1 MKRKKVRII
10 GFIAISLVLIIFV
23 FYKLFINQIILSAV
37 NNYFHK
43 NLGSSISAVSSD
55 FSIFSLRFS
64 MAQPVVCALGKD
76 TGHAFLKAEA
86 MAIQVTP
93 DLILGKKI
101 HFGHIL
107 FFKPRVLVEILK
119 DGSNNLPILKQT
131 PGAPAIP
138 EFIVQQLSFKEM
150 KFSFRD
156 ETKRLTI
163 LSPLLNV
170 EMRSNGNSDHQLSIE
185 SSGMG
190 ELFFNGN
197 RRAINK
203 LQMNGLINYQRL
215 LIAKSLIQIEKSNLA
230 ISGILNNW
238 LAAQL
243 DLRMKGNVFPEEF
256 ADLLPPGN
264 VNHELARLGPL
275 RFGLQLFQDQNIVEI
290 KEIHASALA
299 GEILGHAVF
308 PRRTGKKT
316 NHLSLKWKDLDFS
329 LMKGILPI
337 NLFSYGSGNADASF
351 SDFKVSAIKGFLNA
365 QFKPKALGPQNQE
378 GVPLAGDVKL
388 NFLQGTIIVKK
399 ASLQSQGNRIKG
411 ELTIEKNKVSGFV
424 NGKIDHLRGILLFLS
439 PFNDSL
445 RLLAEKKID
454 GEMVISGNLSGTIA
468 KPVLRVDF
476 AQGKIKNLTRSP
488 LEFGGSLFFKNQVL
502 RMENI
507 KIGQTWGILALNGT
521 IPVGSANQGM
531 DLQVQAYRLDL
542 TQLCKELPFA
552 VPSMQ
557 GILDFQ
563 VRLTQKTSAPFLFNP
578 LLAGN
583 YSFTNFYFKQM
594 QLGNIQGKVSSTK
607 ENILFLFQIP
617 SCNSEISAEL
627 DLHHQLQTKIVFSIR
642 NGPIKE
648 FLKLLPI
655 PAQEGFSG
663 TITGEAQATFIPSK
677 FRESLQIAF
686 EASDLLLASGEQ
698 NIRNKNP
705 LRLAY
710 QSGGLI
716 IESFSLLMDNAE
728 LNASGELPSKPRAGK
743 GISILAKGGGN
754 FLSAFLPDLSFA
766 GNLDAKIAI
775 EGSLANPVF
784 SGSIQVEKGRLLLA
798 SQTLPLTNIQLRLD
812 VKENSLILHELRFNI
827 KEGEVSGKGTLPL
840 LFLKTAMQNL
850 SAPQMDKAYAADLTI
865 SHCAVADLETFLS
878 GKFPEN
884 TTGDIS
890 GDIHLKGKNPD
901 FSDLLCTAT
910 LSVDD
915 LNING
920 LPFSLAGPIKISS
933 DEKGIILQEV
943 VLKGQEDLQLVM
955 KGFYDR
961 QKEKPLNFSIKG
973 KLDSQVL
980 LGFFPELAASGN
992 MAIELHI
999 GGTIKDIE
1007 WNGKIEVMNNTLQ
1020 FAALNLFMNQLNCL
1034 VSINKRN
1041 IDVERWTGNLNGG
1054 TIELKGLIGLE
1065 NTKQPSVTLQLQMAG
1080 INLNFPKG
1088 LFTSLSGQLN
1098 LLSADKAY
1106 LLKGNIDINGGRYN
1120 EPFNVG
1126 SYLYEFLFTRKQTI
1140 IESENSDFKK
1150 RFKFNIDLKTPQALV
1165 VENNVCRSELNAELT
1180 LGGSYF
1186 QPHLAGRIYVKEGGN
1201 IFFGNRIFSIDRGQI
1216 NFINPS
1222 FIEPDFNIASSTQIG
1237 MYDIKL
1243 TLSGTPQTF
1252 VASFSSVPPLSEQSI
1267 VSMLVTGKTPDTL
1280 SGPILYG
1287 TGNTAMNY
1295 ISYGVTG
1302 KLGELIK
1309 NNLNL
1314 QSFRIDG
1321 SLLSSKE
1328 DPGARITIGK
1338 NITPKL
1344 ELTYSQGLR
1353 QTQNPTWML
1362 NYKPLKSL
1370 NFQGIQSN
1378 TDLYTLG
1385 VQYQL
1390 SFHSRKQ
1397 AVQNADTKAKKP
1409 KPLLIE
1415 KIQISGDP
1423 VLALPVILKQIKQKP
1438 GKSFSFIRFQEDSE
1452 RIRGL
1457 YRKNDYLSAK
1467 ISADYYPGAGKVTLI
1482 YRISADSK
1490 VFLSFLPEGIT
1501 RSLRNKCISRWMD
1514 GQFDAQRISNV
1525 TSELTQ
1531 YFYRKKYYHVK
1542 VSSQRLE
1549 KDHELFFT
1557 FSIQKGMQFN
1567 HIKYDFTGNRQVT
1580 DKEILREVKNRQLD
1594 ALLFSDPGEVRKKLE
1609 NYYQNKGF
1617 LNAKVSL
1624 PKVSLNDLEETVV
1637 IRFTITEDVLFK
1649 INKISFS
1656 GSHIISEPE
1665 LLILTKLKK
1674 DMPISKLEENAPL
1687 EKIEEYYRKRGFNQV
1702 QVSAKSAL
1710 TAATDQVDIEFTIS
1724 EGAQGVINEI
1734 KIVGNKETRESVI
1747 IRELTFKVGD
1757 KVDFIEINKSRK
1769 KLYDLG
1775 IFDLVD
1781 FELLAAEGMP
1791 QQSAALKEIK
1801 DGERRKYFQVQIKVK
1816 ESPDYYLKVGGQ
1828 YDTDSQIAARFELEN
1843 RNLLGRGHSIGV
1855 GFQLNSK
1862 ETDLRGYYRLPNLLF
1877 KKVDTIATAF
1887 LNKKEESL
1895 FSNYRQGFT
1904 IQQQVKLWKTS
1915 IFSWN
1920 YTWEKTKIVTYLDP
1934 STSGQKANVA
1944 HVTFGYYNDKRDNI
1958 FNPGKGF
1965 LLSGSIQN
1973 AAKFLGSDYSFIRY
1987 SGQFDFFLRATPHL
2001 TWASS
2006 LNFGLVDELG
2016 QTLSLVEKFFASGR
2030 SVIRGFTADEVGPV
2044 EGISGKAIG
2053 GDAIMIF
2060 RQELRLQIIPLIS
2073 VVAFSDW
2080 GNIFAKIA
2088 DYNIFKLRKSAGI
2101 GIRLHLQP
2109 LLFRFDWGIK
2119 LDRRPGE
2126 SPSLFYFGIGH
2137 IF

>member
-1 MKRKKVRII
+1 MKGKKARII
-10 GFIAISLVLIIFV
+10 GFAILSLILIIFV
-23 FYKLFINQIILSAV
+23 FYKLFINQIILSVV

-64 MAQPVVCALGKD
+64 MTQPVVCALGKD
-76 TGHAFLKAEA
+76 PGHAFLKAEA

-131 PGAPAIP
+131 PGTPAIP

-156 ETKRLTI
+156 ETKGLAI

-190 ELFFNGN
+190 ELFFNG
-197 RRAINK
+197 RGRAINK
-203 LQMNGLINYQRL
+203 LQIKGMLSPQRL
-215 LIAKSLIQIEKSNLA
+215 FIAESLIQIEKSNLA
-230 ISGILNNW
+230 ISGILKNW
-238 LAAQL
+238 LDAQL
-243 DLRMKGNVFPEEF
+243 DLQMKGNVFPEEF
-256 ADLLPPGN
+256 TDLLPPGN
-264 VNHELARLGPL
+264 GNQELARLGPW
-275 RFGLQLFQDQNIVEI
+275 RFGLQLFQDKNLVEI
-290 KEIHASALA
+290 KEIHVSVLA

-308 PRRTGKKT
+308 PRRAGKKT
-316 NHLSLKWKDLDFS
+316 DHLSLAWKDLDFS

-351 SDFKVSAIKGFLNA
+351 SDFKLSEIKGSLNA
-365 QFKPKALGPQNQE
+365 RFKAKVPGPHDQE
-378 GVPLAGDVKL
+378 GVPLAGDLKL
-388 NFLQGTIIVKK
+388 SFLQGTILVDTV
-399 ASLQSQGNRIKG
+399 SLQSQGNRINGK
-411 ELTIEKNKVSGFV
+411 LNIEKNRVAGSI

-454 GEMVISGNLSGTIA
+454 GEMVISGILSGTIA
-468 KPVLRVDF
+468 KPVLHVDF
-476 AQGKIKNLTRSP
+476 TQGKIKNLTRSP
-488 LEFGGSLFFKNQVL
+488 LDFGGSLFLKNQVL
-502 RMENI
+502 QLENI
-507 KIGQTWGILALNGT
+507 RIGQTWGMMILDGT
-521 IPVGSANQGM
+521 IPIGPASKGM
-531 DLQVQAYRLDL
+531 DLQVQANRLDL
-542 TQLCKELPFA
+542 AQLCKELPFA

-563 VRLTQKTSAPFLFNP
+563 VRLTQKTGAPFKFNP
-578 LLAGN
+578 SLAGDF
-583 YSFTNFYFKQM
+583 SFTNFYFKQM
-594 QLGNIQGKVSSTK
+594 QLGNIQGKLSSTK
-607 ENILFLFQIP
+607 ESILFLFQIP
-617 SCNSEISAEL
+617 SYNSEISAEL
-627 DLHHQLQTKIVFSIR
+627 DLHNQLQTKIVFLIR
-642 NGPIKE
+642 NGPLKE

-663 TITGEAQATFIPSK
+663 TITSQAQVTFLPSK
-677 FRESLQIAF
+677 FMESLQITFA
-686 EASDLLLASGEQ
+686 ASDLLLAAGKQ

-716 IESFSLLMDNAE
+716 IESFSLLMDNTE
-728 LNASGELPSKPRAGK
+728 INASGELPSKPRAGK
-743 GISILAKGGGN
+743 EISISAKGGGN
-754 FLSAFLPDLSFA
+754 FLSVFLPDLFFE
-766 GNLDAKIAI
+766 GNLDAKISI
-775 EGSLANPVF
+775 RGSLVDPLF
-784 SGSIQVEKGRLLLA
+784 SGSVQVEQGRLLLN
-798 SQTLPLTNIQLRLD
+798 SQSLPLTDMQLNLEL
-812 VKENSLILHELRFNI
+812 KENLLILHSLQFNI

-840 LFLKTAMQNL
+840 PFLKTAMQNL

-920 LPFSLAGPIKISS
+920 FPFSLAGPIKISS

-1054 TIELKGLIGLE
+1054 TIEAKGLIGLE

-1098 LLSADKAY
+1098 LLSADKTY

-1140 IESENSDFKK
+1140 IESENTDFKK
-1150 RFKFNIDLKTPQALV
+1150 QFKFNIDLKTPQALV

-1237 MYDIKL
+1237 MYAIKL

-1267 VSMLVTGKTPDTL
+1267 VSMLVTGETPDTL
-1280 SGPILYG
+1280 SGPILYE

-1397 AVQNADTKAKKP
+1397 AVQNADTKAKKS

-1531 YFYRKKYYHVK
+1531 YFFLKKYYHVK
-1542 VSSQRLE
+1542 VTSNRIE
-1549 KDHELFFT
+1549 KDHELFYI
-1557 FSIQKGMQFN
+1557 FSIKKGMMFK
-1567 HIKYDFTGNRQVT
+1567 HIEYDFTGNRQVT
-1580 DKEILREVKNRQLD
+1580 DKEILRELKNRRLD
-1594 ALLFSDPGEVRKKLE
+1594 ALLFLDPGEVRKKLE
-1609 NYYQNKGF
+1609 NYYKNKGF
-1617 LNAKVSL
+1617 LHAKVSL
-1624 PKVSLNDLEETVV
+1624 PKVTLNNLKETVV
-1637 IRFTITEDVLFK
+1637 IRFSIIEDVLFR

-1656 GSHIISEPE
+1656 GNSMASAPE
-1665 LLILTKLKK
+1665 LLKLTKLKK
-1674 DMPISKLEENAPL
+1674 NMPISKLEENNPI

-1710 TAATDQVDIEFTIS
+1710 TAAKDRVDSEFTIS
-1724 EGAQGVINEI
+1724 EGSQGIINGI
-1734 KIVGNKETRESVI
+1734 KIVGNNETRESVI
-1747 IRELTFKVGD
+1747 IRALTFKVGD

-1769 KLYDLG
+1769 NLYDLG

-1781 FELLAAEGMP
+1781 FELLPADGVP
-1791 QQSAALKEIK
+1791 QPSADLKEIR
-1801 DGERRKYFQVQIKVK
+1801 DGEPRKYFQVQIKVK

-1843 RNLLGRGHSIGV
+1843 RNLLGRGHSLGV

-1877 KKVDTIATAF
+1877 KKIDTIFTAF
-1887 LNKKEESL
+1887 LNKREESL

-1920 YTWEKTKIVTYLDP
+1920 YTREKTKIVTYLDP
-1934 STSGQKANVA
+1934 GAAGQKANVA

-1958 FNPGKGF
+1958 FNPAKGF
-1965 LLSGSIQN
+1965 LISGSIQD
-1973 AAKFLGSDYSFIRY
+1973 AARLLGSDYSFIRY
-1987 SGQFDFFLRATPHL
+1987 SGQFDFYLRATPHL

-2030 SVIRGFTADEVGPV
+2030 STIRGFTSDEVGPK
-2044 EGISGKAIG
+2044 EEISGKAIG
-2053 GDAIMIF
+2053 GDAILIF
-2060 RQELRLQIIPLIS
+2060 RQELRWQIFPLIS
-2073 VVAFSDW
+2073 VVGFTDW

-2088 DYNIFKLRKSAGI
+2088 DYNILKLRKSAGI